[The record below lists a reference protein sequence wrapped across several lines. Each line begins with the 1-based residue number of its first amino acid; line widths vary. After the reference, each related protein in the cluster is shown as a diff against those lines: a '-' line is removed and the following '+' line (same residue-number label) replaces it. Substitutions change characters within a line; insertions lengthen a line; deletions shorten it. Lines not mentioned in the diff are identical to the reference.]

1 MTRPITLFHEAN
13 DFLTG
18 IGRKARRLR
27 SYELPA
33 EASPE
38 AIREK
43 VRADVEDRLLDVCSN
58 WSTGEFD
65 RVVADVTETTLK
77 FHGFSWKDAKPD

>member
-1 MTRPITLFHEAN
+1 MTRAINLFHDAS
-13 DFLTG
+13 DALTG
-18 IGRKARRLR
+18 TERRARRLR
-27 SYELPA
+27 GYELPA

-43 VRADVEDRLLDVCSN
+43 VRTDIEDRLMDVCSN

-65 RVVADVTETTLK
+65 RVVADVTDTTLK
-77 FHGFSWKDAKPD
+77 FHGFNWKDAQPE

>member
-1 MTRPITLFHEAN
+1 MTRAITLFHDAA
-13 DFLTG
+13 DTLTG
-18 IGRKARRLR
+18 TERRARRLR

-43 VRADVEDRLLDVCSN
+43 VRADIEDRLMDVCSN

-77 FHGFSWKDAKPD
+77 FHGFGWKDAQPE